1 MSPDYHVSVLLDE
14 SVSGLAIEAGGRYVD
29 VTFGGGGHTGE
40 ILNRLEGGQVVAFD
54 KDPDAK
60 RNLLE
65 DERLVFVA
73 EDFQFI
79 ETALQ
84 VRNLVPVQGIL
95 ADLGISSHQI
105 DTPTRGFS
113 FRFEGPL
120 DMRMNTGQDFNAEVL
135 LNEYEEEEL
144 AKVFHHF
151 GEVPAAR
158 KAARLVVEARKRF
171 ALKTTLDLE
180 KALEKGIPPKR
191 RSKYLAQVYQAIR
204 IAVNGEMEGLASL
217 LESSLRVLAPG
228 GRLAVISYHSLEDR
242 MVKRFLRSGNFSG
255 REEKDFYGH
264 SLSPWKLITRKAI
277 MPTEAEIERNPRARS
292 ARLRIAEKKPE
303 TA

>member
-1 MSPDYHVSVLLDE
+1 PE
-14 SVSGLAIEAGGRYVD
+14 
-29 VTFGGGGHTGE
+29 
-40 ILNRLEGGQVVAFD
+40 
-54 KDPDAK
+54 
-60 RNLLE
+60 
-65 DERLVFVA
+65 
-73 EDFQFI
+73 
-79 ETALQ
+79 
-84 VRNLVPVQGIL
+84 
-95 ADLGISSHQI
+95 
-105 DTPTRGFS
+105 
-113 FRFEGPL
+113 
-120 DMRMNTGQDFNAEVL
+120 QDFNAEVL

-144 AKVFHHF
+144 ARVFHHF

-158 KAARLVVEARKRF
+158 KAARLLVEARKRF

-204 IAVNGEMEGLASL
+204 IAVNGEIEGLARL

-255 REEKDFYGH
+255 REEKDFYGN
-264 SLSPWKLITRKAI
+264 SLSPWQLITRKAI

-303 TA
+303 TAPS